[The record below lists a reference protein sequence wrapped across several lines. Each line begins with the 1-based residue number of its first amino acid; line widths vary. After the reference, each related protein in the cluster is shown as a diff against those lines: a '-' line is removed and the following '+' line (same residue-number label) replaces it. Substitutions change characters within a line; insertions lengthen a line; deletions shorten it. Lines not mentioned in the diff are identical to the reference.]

1 MIRDHQVRKLW
12 EFLDEGLPDGTAAWK
27 SGMSEK
33 TARKYRTRGQ
43 LPSETTKPRT
53 WRTRSDPFDDVW
65 SVVEEQLVATPS
77 IEAKSLFEWL
87 QRKYPNRFSE
97 GQLRSFQRRVKD
109 WRATAGP
116 AKEVFFQ
123 QVHHPGRLC
132 ASDFT
137 HMTDLGVTIAGQT
150 FEHMVYHFV
159 LTYSNWESVTV
170 CFSESFESLSEGLQ
184 NALWELGGVPDR
196 HRSDRM
202 SAAVNNLTPQRE
214 FTARYQGLMNHYGL
228 TMEKTG
234 ARKAHENGDVESL
247 HRHFKRSVKQA
258 LLLRGSQD
266 FADRAEY
273 ISFLKDVVAH
283 KNAGRVDRLAEEQ
296 SLLGPLS
303 ATRQSST
310 RQLDVK
316 VNSGSLIR
324 VLGNVYS
331 VKSRL
336 IGETVKVRVYAEH
349 LEIWFAQKEVDRV
362 PRLHGRAKH
371 CINYRHIIDWLV
383 RKPGAFENYRYRD
396 ALFPTSRF
404 RMAYDLLCGSGL
416 QYGAKEYLRILELA
430 AKDGETL
437 VDDALR
443 VLLDQP
449 PLTSERVHQFMKDAC
464 HVPSVTDVHVAET
477 DLSIFDALLTNKE
490 GYDGHDDRCEIDVSC
505 AFA

>member
-12 EFLDEGLPDGTAAWK
+12 EFLDEGLPHGKAAWK

-33 TARKYRTRGQ
+33 TARKYRTLGQ

-65 SVVEEQLVATPS
+65 SAVEEQLVATPG

-184 NALWELGGVPDR
+184 NALWELGGVPVR

-258 LLLRGSQD
+258 LLLRGSQE

-273 ISFLKDVVAH
+273 ISFMKDVVAH

-296 SLLGPLS
+296 SLLDPLP

-336 IGETVKVRVYAEH
+336 IGETVRVRVYAEH

-362 PRLHGRAKH
+362 PRLHGRGKH

-416 QYGAKEYLRILELA
+416 QYGEKEYLRILELA
-430 AKDGETL
+430 AKDSETL

-449 PLTSERVHQFMKDAC
+449 PLTSKRVHQFIEDAC
-464 HVPSVTDVHVAET
+464 HVPSATDVHVAER
-477 DLSIFDALLTNKE
+477 S
-490 GYDGHDDRCEIDVSC
+490 
-505 AFA
+505 